1 VSALLEQLNESMG
14 DVVERAGQ
22 SLVRVSAGGRGFGA
36 GSVWHSDGLTPTLCP
51 APAEAAVLAAT

>member
-1 VSALLEQLNESMG
+1 MSALLEQLNEGMG

-36 GSVWHSDGLTPTLCP
+36 GRETMIPRYHRS
-51 APAEAAVLAAT
+51 